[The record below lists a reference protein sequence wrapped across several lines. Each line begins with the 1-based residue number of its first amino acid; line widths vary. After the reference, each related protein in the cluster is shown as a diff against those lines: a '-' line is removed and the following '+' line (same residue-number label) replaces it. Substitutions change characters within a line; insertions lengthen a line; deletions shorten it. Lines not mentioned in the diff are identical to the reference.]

1 MGASATI
8 ESQDRC
14 VNLPAVTS
22 EWVLCIVCQ
31 RIPAPSAHQGHRLNV
46 LATLPALSHD
56 TNSSTIVTCP
66 YLPTELLKLEFLL
79 QDSNLGG
86 EGGEIKA
93 NTFK

>member
-14 VNLPAVTS
+14 VNLPALS
-22 EWVLCIVCQ
+22 PLSGCYALFARGFQ
-31 RIPAPSAHQGHRLNV
+31 LPSAHQGHWLNV

-79 QDSNLGG
+79 QDSNLEG
-86 EGGEIKA
+86 GGEIKA